1 MHFFFTKDIP
11 LANAAGISAVPLMI
25 LTGLALAGTAVVL
38 MVMTPVFLVLSPILV
53 TAVITSRFL
62 VTGFLASGR
71 LGASAIALFVWLYKE
86 LIKKEEYSRSI
97 MHARVRPNEDNI
109 AKLSRGDKP
118 PEEER
123 LPEINKTADEIN
135 STGRDKAEE
144 YKPSEIHK
152 LSQRDH
158 NPAEEDKS
166 LGVKHAEEGPLISEI
181 SKILLVEQNSIGSK
195 RSGPG
200 TFKRSHE
207 LGFAMDPGK
216 VQSIF
221 MKEYQKVPRVGA
233 FAYKYFTSR
242 DKKYIN
248 HFHI

>member
-1 MHFFFTKDIP
+1 
-11 LANAAGISAVPLMI
+11 
-25 LTGLALAGTAVVL
+25 
-38 MVMTPVFLVLSPILV
+38 
-53 TAVITSRFL
+53 
-62 VTGFLASGR
+62 
-71 LGASAIALFVWLYKE
+71 
-86 LIKKEEYSRSI
+86 

-181 SKILLVEQNSIGSK
+181 SKVL
-195 RSGPG
+195 
-200 TFKRSHE
+200 
-207 LGFAMDPGK
+207 
-216 VQSIF
+216 
-221 MKEYQKVPRVGA
+221 
-233 FAYKYFTSR
+233 
-242 DKKYIN
+242 
-248 HFHI
+248 